1 MSYLVLA
8 RKYRPSTFAEVVGQD
23 HVTRTLGN
31 AFATGRIHHAFLFC
45 GPRGCGKTTLARI
58 VGKALNCEACRAE
71 IPDAGGGG
79 TIADDAVLRGGGPS
93 EPCGVCAACT
103 SISNGSAVDYQEMDG
118 ASNRGIDAIRELTE
132 AVRYQPAVL
141 RKKVYVI
148 DEVHMLTT
156 EAFNALLKTLE
167 EPPPHVTFVLA
178 TTEPHKLPNTILSR
192 CQRYD
197 FKLVPAARLAH
208 HLSTIFAKER
218 LSIEPGAISLVVR
231 ESGGSVR
238 DALSL
243 CDQLISYVGEAS
255 AVMTERHVAEVLGV
269 ADRALTRT
277 LVRAL
282 ATGDAGAALSSVES
296 AIERGVDEVQ
306 LARAIVRYLRDLSVL
321 QVAPGRRGLIDATE
335 EELAEL
341 RAEAAEL
348 PRSRTTQMF
357 ERMLRCCDELG
368 KTLQPRLVLD
378 CALIDVATIEP
389 LVPLGDLID
398 RLTELEGRLAR
409 GPSRSG
415 RGGGAEG
422 SSKDRPRPGPVPA
435 TGQTPA
441 NSPRSPGYRTGPGA
455 SGASPGGQA
464 SSAAASG
471 SRPYETVATMSERS
485 RPSALLA
492 DAGDG
497 ADEMSRRGNAPGAAA
512 AGTRGVHEVAETMPE
527 RLAVPASPA
536 AAGGGVAGPSRAGEA
551 SSAGSAAS
559 RHAYEMAGTM
569 SERSRLP
576 GSLADAGVEASRGEE
591 ASSVAVSGS
600 RHLYDDV
607 GDGAAG
613 ASRGEAPVPAPPGEP
628 LAPVGSRRSSGVAPY
643 QRASGG
649 PAGMSDAPEP
659 VAAITGERSAPISM
673 HPSGPVPKL
682 EAVAAG
688 SGPHDHAA
696 RVVRRVAIPAN
707 AADALRAWDDVLD
720 ELEALRKPAL
730 RSLFELARVMKWT
743 QEVLELGF
751 PVDVH
756 AMGEMAKD
764 KTEELRSILGT
775 LGPALANLRVTVRL
789 LDAGESN
796 TSAAR
801 SIRETSRERTSA
813 ERTKREAEARAHPI
827 TKHVLQ
833 TFGAQIKEIK
843 TDV

>member
-8 RKYRPSTFAEVVGQD
+8 RKYRPTTFAEVVGQD

-31 AFATGRIHHAFLFC
+31 AFAAGRVHHAFLFC

-58 VGKALNCEACRAE
+58 VGKALNCLAEA
-71 IPDAGGGG
+71 PDSASPGMPDVV
-79 TIADDAVLRGGGPS
+79 TRTTA
-93 EPCGVCAACT
+93 EPCGVCAACV

-197 FKLVPAARLAH
+197 FKLVPASRLAQ
-208 HLSTIFAKER
+208 HLTGIFAKEQ
-218 LSIEPGAISLVVR
+218 LSIEPGAVSLVVR

-243 CDQLISYVGEAS
+243 CDQLISYVGDRT
-255 AVMTERHVAEVLGV
+255 MTERDVAEVLGV
-269 ADRALTRT
+269 ADRSLTRT

-282 ATGDAGAALSSVES
+282 AGGDAGTALAAVES

-306 LARAIVRYLRDLSVL
+306 LARAIVRYLRDLSVM
-321 QVAPGRRGLIDATE
+321 QVAPGRPGLIDATD

-341 RAEAAEL
+341 QDEATQLE
-348 PRSRTTQMF
+348 RSRVTQMF

-389 LVPLGDLID
+389 LVPLGDLLE
-398 RLTELEGRLAR
+398 RLAELEGRLAGRPARAGSGGGGGTRDVGDARDRSRAPAPPSGARAPAMRTAPSSGPGGAGR
-409 GPSRSG
+409 GPD
-415 RGGGAEG
+415 AAG
-422 SSKDRPRPGPVPA
+422 SSGALGAPL
-435 TGQTPA
+435 
-441 NSPRSPGYRTGPGA
+441 PGA
-455 SGASPGGQA
+455 ALGASP
-464 SSAAASG
+464 
-471 SRPYETVATMSERS
+471 VA
-485 RPSALLA
+485 
-492 DAGDG
+492 
-497 ADEMSRRGNAPGAAA
+497 
-512 AGTRGVHEVAETMPE
+512 
-527 RLAVPASPA
+527 
-536 AAGGGVAGPSRAGEA
+536 
-551 SSAGSAAS
+551 SAGSATS
-559 RHAYEMAGTM
+559 F
-569 SERSRLP
+569 S
-576 GSLADAGVEASRGEE
+576 
-591 ASSVAVSGS
+591 SGS
-600 RHLYDDV
+600 
-607 GDGAAG
+607 GSGAP
-613 ASRGEAPVPAPPGEP
+613 S
-628 LAPVGSRRSSGVAPY
+628 
-643 QRASGG
+643 
-649 PAGMSDAPEP
+649 APEP
-659 VAAITGERSAPISM
+659 GRREPAASGARPSDVASGVPGRARGPEGGVPSADASAPVSM
-673 HPSGPVPKL
+673 QPSGPVPRP

-696 RVVRRVAIPAN
+696 PAVRSIAVPTT
-707 AADALRAWDDVLD
+707 AAEILHAWNDVLG
-720 ELEALRKPAL
+720 ELEVLRKPAL
-730 RSLFELARVMKWT
+730 RSLFELARGMTWT
-743 QEVLELGF
+743 ADQLELGF

-756 AMGEMAKD
+756 TMGEMAKD
-764 KTEELRSILGT
+764 KAEDLRTILGT
-775 LGPALANLRVTVRL
+775 LGPELKNLRVAVRL
-789 LDAGESN
+789 LDASESN
-796 TSAAR
+796 TAGAR
-801 SIRETSRERTSA
+801 SILETTRERSSA

>member
-31 AFATGRIHHAFLFC
+31 AFAAGRVHHAFLFC

-58 VGKALNCEACRAE
+58 VGKALNCQAERA
-71 IPDAGGGG
+71 
-79 TIADDAVLRGGGPS
+79 TPS
-93 EPCGVCAACT
+93 AEPCGVCPACV

-197 FKLVPAARLAH
+197 FKLVPASRLAQ
-208 HLSTIFAKER
+208 HLSSIFVQEQLA
-218 LSIEPGAISLVVR
+218 IEPGAISLVVR

-243 CDQLISYVGEAS
+243 CDQLISYVGEAT
-255 AVMTERHVAEVLGV
+255 MTERHVAEVLGV
-269 ADRALTRT
+269 ADRSLTRT

-282 ATGDAGAALSSVES
+282 AGGDAGAALAAVES

-321 QVAPGRRGLIDATE
+321 QVAPGRPGLIDATD

-341 RAEAAEL
+341 TAEAGAVE
-348 PRSRTTQMF
+348 RSRTTQMF

-389 LVPLGDLID
+389 LIPLGDLIE
-398 RLTELEGRLAR
+398 RLSELENRLAGR
-409 GPSRSG
+409 PARSS
-415 RGGGAEG
+415 GGGG
-422 SSKDRPRPGPVPA
+422 GIKDRPPA
-435 TGQTPA
+435 ATP
-441 NSPRSPGYRTGPGA
+441 A
-455 SGASPGGQA
+455 SGARSTSPSRTASEPASGPTA
-464 SSAAASG
+464 SSLS
-471 SRPYETVATMSERS
+471 
-485 RPSALLA
+485 
-492 DAGDG
+492 
-497 ADEMSRRGNAPGAAA
+497 
-512 AGTRGVHEVAETMPE
+512 
-527 RLAVPASPA
+527 ASPA
-536 AAGGGVAGPSRAGEA
+536 PMSGTRSPPVASTSAPRGAEVASANATPPATASVPAPPASAASVPAPSASIATAPATSAVPVMSARGATPPPASAVTSSVGTSSTASAGDAPSGPSRAS
-551 SSAGSAAS
+551 SSAG
-559 RHAYEMAGTM
+559 HA
-569 SERSRLP
+569 
-576 GSLADAGVEASRGEE
+576 
-591 ASSVAVSGS
+591 
-600 RHLYDDV
+600 
-607 GDGAAG
+607 
-613 ASRGEAPVPAPPGEP
+613 PA
-628 LAPVGSRRSSGVAPY
+628 
-643 QRASGG
+643 
-649 PAGMSDAPEP
+649 APEWAP
-659 VAAITGERSAPISM
+659 SALERSAPVSM
-673 HPSGPVPKL
+673 QPSGPVPRV

-688 SGPHDHAA
+688 SGPHAPAVPAAPAA
-696 RVVRRVAIPAN
+696 RQIATPAN
-707 AADALRAWDDVLD
+707 AAAALRAWDDVLS
-720 ELEALRKPAL
+720 ELDAQRKVSLAAL
-730 RSLFELARVMKWT
+730 FHHARVLTWT
-743 QEVLELGF
+743 AESLVLGF
-751 PVDVH
+751 PFDDH
-756 AMGEMAKD
+756 SMGDMAKD
-764 KTEELRSILGT
+764 RLDELSAIVHT
-775 LGPALANLRVTVRL
+775 LGPDQKHVKVTIRL
-789 LDAGESN
+789 LDASESQ
-796 TSAAR
+796 TAGAR
-801 SIRETSRERTSA
+801 SILETSRERSSV
-813 ERTKREAEARAHPI
+813 ERSKREAEARAHPI